1 MQIYEMLNAI
11 NEKGMTQ
18 SEIAKSLKVNQSSV
32 SRWLNGRNEMS
43 HKTAKNIELLYKKTV
58 ANQVAIDPRS

>member
-58 ANQVAIDPRS
+58 ASQVAADPRS